1 MRAPPSLCCQAL
13 YFVIRTAFKIHPSC
27 CFPPCTHFSLLQ
39 EAKPKKRK
47 ICPADEN
54 DSGIE
59 VYYREEEEDDDQE
72 EEAAK
77 KKSKVR
83 SLEENLGLNDFPALL
98 RCISFDLG
106 DN

>member
-1 MRAPPSLCCQAL
+1 
-13 YFVIRTAFKIHPSC
+13 
-27 CFPPCTHFSLLQ
+27 
-39 EAKPKKRK
+39 KKRK

-59 VYYREEEEDDDQE
+59 VYYREEEDDDHE

-83 SLEENLGLNDFPALL
+83 KPGEAPRLQVSMGFTWDEDMNAMDIAVLNQKEE
-98 RCISFDLG
+98 SSESEEEE
-106 DN
+106 

>member
-1 MRAPPSLCCQAL
+1 
-13 YFVIRTAFKIHPSC
+13 
-27 CFPPCTHFSLLQ
+27 
-39 EAKPKKRK
+39 KKRK

-59 VYYREEEEDDDQE
+59 VYYREEDEDDQE

-83 SLEENLGLNDFPALL
+83 KPGEAPRLQVSVGFTWDEDNVMDIPVLDQKEE
-98 RCISFDLG
+98 SSESEEEE
-106 DN
+106 

>member
-1 MRAPPSLCCQAL
+1 
-13 YFVIRTAFKIHPSC
+13 
-27 CFPPCTHFSLLQ
+27 
-39 EAKPKKRK
+39 KKRK

-59 VYYREEEEDDDQE
+59 VYYREEVDDDQE

-83 SLEENLGLNDFPALL
+83 KPGEAPRLQVSVGFTWDEDMMDIPVLSQREE
-98 RCISFDLG
+98 SSESEEEE
-106 DN
+106 

>member
-1 MRAPPSLCCQAL
+1 
-13 YFVIRTAFKIHPSC
+13 
-27 CFPPCTHFSLLQ
+27 
-39 EAKPKKRK
+39 KKRK

-59 VYYREEEEDDDQE
+59 VYYREEEEDDQE

-83 SLEENLGLNDFPALL
+83 KPGEAPRLQVSMGFTWDEDNTMDIPVLDQKEE
-98 RCISFDLG
+98 SSESEEEE
-106 DN
+106 

>member
-1 MRAPPSLCCQAL
+1 M
-13 YFVIRTAFKIHPSC
+13 VIRVAFKIHPSC
-27 CFPPCTHFSLLQ
+27 CLPPSTHFPLLQ

-59 VYYREEEEDDDQE
+59 VYYREGEDDDQE

-83 SLEENLGLNDFPALL
+83 SLEENLSLT
-98 RCISFDLG
+98 
-106 DN
+106 

>member
-1 MRAPPSLCCQAL
+1 M
-13 YFVIRTAFKIHPSC
+13 
-27 CFPPCTHFSLLQ
+27 LQ

-47 ICPADEN
+47 ICPAEEN

-59 VYYREEEEDDDQE
+59 VYYREEDEDDQE

-83 SLEENLGLNDFPALL
+83 SLEESLSLKWLSSPVDM
-98 RCISFDLG
+98 CQFDLK
-106 DN
+106 DNKYCCCR